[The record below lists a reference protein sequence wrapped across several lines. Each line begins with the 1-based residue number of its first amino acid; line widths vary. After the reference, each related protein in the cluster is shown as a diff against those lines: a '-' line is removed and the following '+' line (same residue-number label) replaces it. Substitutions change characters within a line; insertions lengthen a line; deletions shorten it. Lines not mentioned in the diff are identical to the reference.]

1 VSLSAQLLR
10 ELSAV
15 LGQPH
20 PSVRAVEGQRT
31 AICHADECNALAV
44 TVFDLVLETPEL
56 ASATPFELQAASAAL
71 AKRVNYLLEPIAP
84 IETDAQ
90 GCTVQLRSNPPQ
102 HDDNGWRYYELLVRR
117 GGSVA
122 LCRYEKK
129 PGQARQRVAAV
140 LTHEVVGRLVDDFSA
155 TVDSL

>member
-1 VSLSAQLLR
+1 MTLSAKLLG
-10 ELSAV
+10 ELQAV
-15 LGQPH
+15 IGQPH
-20 PSVRAVEGQRT
+20 PTARAVEGQRT
-31 AICHADECNALAV
+31 ATCNADQCNALAV
-44 TVFDLVLETPEL
+44 TVFDLLLETPEL
-56 ASATPFELQAASAAL
+56 ATATAFELQAASAEL

-117 GGSVA
+117 GGSIA

-129 PGQARQRVAAV
+129 PTQPRVRVPAV
-140 LTHEVVGRLVDDFSA
+140 LTHEVVGRLIDDFSA